1 MAFFKEIGD
10 YAASQQAVIGME
22 ANPAIYQTNY
32 INTTQEA
39 IQLIQEVASDGFRLN
54 LDIGTMIENKERVE
68 VLEKNVS
75 LISHVHLS
83 EPFLKPIVTSVDR
96 RGFHGELAAFLR
108 ENNYQGYVSV
118 EMGKTED
125 GVDRIALLDEILA
138 YGREMFA

>member
-1 MAFFKEIGD
+1 M
-10 YAASQQAVIGME
+10 
-22 ANPAIYQTNY
+22 
-32 INTTQEA
+32 
-39 IQLIQEVASDGFRLN
+39 LFR
-54 LDIGTMIENKERVE
+54 
-68 VLEKNVS
+68 
-75 LISHVHLS
+75 S